1 MAIGLDADTEYARR
15 SSIPS
20 GGAGTLSGG
29 GFSDFFAGVWLYR
42 PSSTATYALTA
53 GGSIIDGQAGA
64 RQIALGFNSAGSA
77 LADLNLQVT
86 FNSGGGTGAVQ
97 TFSGH
102 AGTSFLDEWVYY
114 FFYENSSNNQV
125 AGYILLSDL
134 TTATTISRANDNA
147 GSQYVNT
154 LTFGNVDGSGAVVLG
169 HYAYA
174 RAVNSSSL
182 TASNVL
188 TYAGSSVTESG
199 DWGFWPLADNADT
212 GDDSGNGRS
221 LTFSSG
227 LTSESDPNLSTG
239 VTGTLAKTL
248 LNDTLSASGTTTIV
262 GTLAKTNVND
272 TSSASGS
279 PIVNGSLAIT
289 NQNDTASVSGSVG
302 SPVSGTVAVTNVNDT
317 LSAAGTTTVT
327 GSVAKTNT
335 NDISSGQG
343 TPIVNGSLAKTNS
356 DDTSSASGSVG
367 SAVSGSLAQTNQN
380 DTISSQGTT
389 IVIGLISFL
398 NNNDTSVISGSPIIS
413 GSLNKTNINDSISSS
428 GTSGNPVITPRTRLP
443 MTGAGA
449 S

>member
-42 PSSTATYALTA
+42 PSSTATYALTS
-53 GGSIIDGQAGA
+53 GGSIIDGQASA

-102 AGTSFLDEWVYY
+102 TGASFLDEWVYY

-125 AGYILLSDL
+125 AGYIRLSDL
-134 TTATTISRANDNA
+134 TTATTLSRANDNA

-154 LTFGNVDGSGAVVLG
+154 LTFGNVSDSSAVVLG

-248 LNDTLSASGTTTIV
+248 LNDTLSAAGTTTVV

-272 TSSASGS
+272 TSAASGS

-335 NDISSGQG
+335 NDTSSAQG
-343 TPIVNGSLAKTNS
+343 STTVVGSLATTNGN
-356 DDTSSASGSVG
+356 DTLSASGSVG
-367 SAVSGSLAQTNQN
+367 SAVAGTLAVTNQN
-380 DTISSQGTT
+380 DTLASQGSTT
-389 IVIGLISFL
+389 VTGLFSY
-398 NNNDTSVISGSPIIS
+398 
-413 GSLNKTNINDSISSS
+413 TNINDSIVAS
-428 GTSGNPVITPRTRLP
+428 GTTTITGTVAKTNNNDTLNATGFPGNPVVGQGTRLP
-443 MTGAGA
+443 LTGAGA

>member
-53 GGSIIDGQAGA
+53 GSSIIDGQGGA
-64 RQIALGFNSAGSA
+64 RLIALGFNSAGSA

-102 AGTSFLDEWVYY
+102 TGASFLDEWVYY

-154 LTFGNVDGSGAVVLG
+154 LTFGNVDGGGAVVLG

-248 LNDTLSASGTTTIV
+248 LNDTLSAAGTTTVV

-272 TSSASGS
+272 TSAASGS

-335 NDISSGQG
+335 NDTSSAQG
-343 TPIVNGSLAKTNS
+343 STTVVGSLATTNGN
-356 DDTSSASGSVG
+356 DTLSASGSVG
-367 SAVSGSLAQTNQN
+367 SAVAGTLAVTNQN
-380 DTISSQGTT
+380 DTLASQGSTT
-389 IVIGLISFL
+389 VTGLFSY
-398 NNNDTSVISGSPIIS
+398 
-413 GSLNKTNINDSISSS
+413 TNINDSIVAS
-428 GTSGNPVITPRTRLP
+428 GTTTITGTVAKTNNNDTLNATGFPGNPVVGQGTRLP
-443 MTGAGA
+443 LTGAGA

>member
-102 AGTSFLDEWVYY
+102 TGTSFLDEWVYY
-114 FFYENSSNNQV
+114 FFYENSSNDQV

-154 LTFGNVDGSGAVVLG
+154 LTFGNVSDSSAVVLG

-227 LTSESDPNLSTG
+227 LTSQSDPNLSTG

-248 LNDTLSASGTTTIV
+248 LNDTLSAAGTTTVV

-272 TSSASGS
+272 TSAASGS
-279 PIVNGSLAIT
+279 PIVNGSLAVT
-289 NQNDTASVSGSVG
+289 NQNDTGSISGSVG
-302 SPVSGTVAVTNVNDT
+302 SPVSGIVSVTNVNDT

-335 NDISSGQG
+335 NDTSSAQG
-343 TPIVNGSLAKTNS
+343 STTVVGSLATTNGN
-356 DDTSSASGSVG
+356 DTLSASGSVG
-367 SAVSGSLAQTNQN
+367 SAVAGTLAITNQN
-380 DTISSQGTT
+380 DTLASQGSTT
-389 IVIGLISFL
+389 VTGLFSY
-398 NNNDTSVISGSPIIS
+398 
-413 GSLNKTNINDSISSS
+413 TNINDSIVAS
-428 GTSGNPVITPRTRLP
+428 GTTTITGTVAKTNNNDTLNATGFPGNPVVGQGTRLP
-443 MTGAGA
+443 LTGAGA